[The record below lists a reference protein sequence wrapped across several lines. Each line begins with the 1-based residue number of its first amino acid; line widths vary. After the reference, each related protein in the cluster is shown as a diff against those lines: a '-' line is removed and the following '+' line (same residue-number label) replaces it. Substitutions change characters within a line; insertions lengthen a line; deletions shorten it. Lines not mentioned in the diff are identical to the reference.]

1 MPRAVLPVPGQ
12 TGRAVLAGLVAA
24 VLVLVCGAPYWREHV
39 LAAALICAGCAGFGA
54 AGGLL
59 VGSDD
64 SRRRTGVLL
73 LLGSVCGSLAWLA
86 SWNTGIWPMISF
98 YGQGALYVLAGCAVL
113 LYPSRRPTGRPE
125 RAWVVY
131 GIVVLIV
138 GQLAVQAV
146 SRPEWNGLD
155 PDVVW
160 PNVASERWIFDTT
173 ILVVIGGQL
182 VLVVWYLVLLVRRAR
197 LLSGLERPGVLPVL
211 LATGVT
217 GGAAAVLTVQN
228 DAWTNLDALLSFYV
242 LFDTIAIAI
251 PLAVLSGA
259 LRERWREVEA
269 PNRVVR
275 MTSMTTSVATVRD
288 ALASALRDPTL
299 ELLFWA
305 PAEQSYVDR
314 AGRLVSRPI
323 DRPTTTGRWWVEAR
337 TDERL
342 PLALVALD
350 EALRLRPAMVDAVLR
365 AGSQALLTAQLQ
377 AVATAHLKQVLAA
390 QARVEERET
399 AERQRL
405 ENDLREGAQRQLVAL
420 SARLDRLAAGGGG
433 LPEAV
438 RTVAVSCRDEVR
450 ETIDDLRALARGLHP
465 PVLRT
470 DGLGAALDAVA
481 ERLGLTVDLAVHTG
495 RQSSAVEATAYFALC
510 EGLTNVAKYAP
521 DARVRIEVVEADGWL
536 HGTVADDGPGGARV
550 VPGGGLAGIAERI
563 RALHGWSVVES
574 SVGAGTRLRV
584 SLPCD

>member
-1 MPRAVLPVPGQ
+1 MVPRSVLPVPGQ
-12 TGRAVLAGLVAA
+12 AGRAVLAGLTTG
-24 VLVLVCGAPYWREHV
+24 VLALVCGAPYWREHV
-39 LAAALICAGCAGFGA
+39 LSGLLTCAGCAAFGA

-59 VGSDD
+59 VGTGDR
-64 SRRRTGVLL
+64 RRRTGVLL
-73 LLGSVCGSLAWLA
+73 LVGSVCGSLAWLA
-86 SWNTGIWPMISF
+86 SWNSGIWPMISF

-113 LYPSRRPTGRPE
+113 LYPSGRPTGRPE
-125 RAWVVY
+125 RAWVLY
-131 GIVVLIV
+131 AIVVLIV
-138 GQLAVQAV
+138 GQLMVQLV

-155 PDVVW
+155 PDVFW
-160 PNVASERWIFDTT
+160 PNLASERWIFDRT
-173 ILVVIGGQL
+173 IGVVIAAQL
-182 VLVVWYLVLLVRRAR
+182 VLVVWYLVLLVRGAR
-197 LLSGLERPGVLPVL
+197 RLSELERPGTLPVL

-217 GGAAAVLTVQN
+217 GGAAAVLTVQT
-228 DAWTNLDALLSFYV
+228 DAWTDLDALLAFYV
-242 LFDTIAIAI
+242 SFNAIAIAI
-251 PLAVLSGA
+251 PLAVLSGV

-275 MTSMTTSVATVRD
+275 MTSATTSVATVRD
-288 ALASALRDPTL
+288 ALASALRDPAL

-314 AGRLVSRPI
+314 AGRLVRRPV
-323 DRPTTTGRWWVEAR
+323 DRTATTGRWWVEAR

-350 EALRLRPAMVDAVLR
+350 ERLRLRPAMVDAVLR

-405 ENDLREGAQRQLVAL
+405 QNDLRDGAQRQLVAL
-420 SARLDRLAAGGGG
+420 SAQLTRLADNG
-433 LPEAV
+433 LPEPV
-438 RTVAVSCRDEVR
+438 RLVAVSCRDEVR
-450 ETIDDLRALARGLHP
+450 ATIDDLQALARGLHP

-470 DGLGAALDAVA
+470 HGLRAALLGVA
-481 ERLGLTVDLAVHTG
+481 DRLGLAVDLAVDTG
-495 RQSSAVEATAYFALC
+495 RQPPAVEATAYFALC

-521 DARVRIEVVEADGWL
+521 DARVRIEVAEVGGWL
-536 HGTVADDGPGGARV
+536 HGTVTDDGPGGARV
-550 VPGGGLAGIAERI
+550 MPGGGLAGITERI
-563 RALHGWSVVES
+563 RALHGWATVES
-574 SVGAGTRLRV
+574 AVGAGTRLRV